1 MERNDASIPWFSLI
15 LAAVFWVILLFLFNG
30 EIQSKAAAAS
40 PVAAVGKETAVKVDW
55 QGNGKALF
63 SSQGCIGCHGAQGQ
77 GGVGKKLVGSMVALG
92 KPADLVHL
100 IQKGKGL
107 MPAFPQLSTQQVLE
121 VTNYVRNSWGN
132 KGGEFGAE
140 VFAAATT
147 GASDKALKN
156 RSRFVPE
163 DLKLPEI
170 FLATFVMVL
179 LVYGLMGLYSTWA
192 EGEQLE
198 PGIHHNKSTAFGM
211 YAMLFSLAMVVFC
224 SVGFVRTIL
233 ESIALQGRTAEPPV
247 INVTQ
252 EGVYSAGIFLFLSA
266 VVMLYKKYFMDGEVL
281 VEDSGGEF
289 PW

>member
-1 MERNDASIPWFSLI
+1 
-15 LAAVFWVILLFLFNG
+15 
-30 EIQSKAAAAS
+30 
-40 PVAAVGKETAVKVDW
+40 
-55 QGNGKALF
+55 
-63 SSQGCIGCHGAQGQ
+63 
-77 GGVGKKLVGSMVALG
+77 
-92 KPADLVHL
+92 
-100 IQKGKGL
+100 
-107 MPAFPQLSTQQVLE
+107 MPAYPQLTEPQVLE

-198 PGIHHNKSTAFGM
+198 PGIHQNKSTAFGM

-224 SVGFVRTIL
+224 SVGFVRAIF
-233 ESIALQGRTAEPPV
+233 ESISLQGRTAEAPV

>member
-1 MERNDASIPWFSLI
+1 MERNDASIPWAALI

-30 EIQSKAAAAS
+30 ELAKESGAAHS
-40 PVAAVGKETAVKVDW
+40 PTAGKETAVKADW
-55 QGNGKALF
+55 QGSGKALYE
-63 SSQGCIGCHGAQGQ
+63 QNCVGCHGAQGQ
-77 GGVGKKLVGSMVALG
+77 GGVGKVLVGSALVLG
-92 KPADLVHL
+92 KPEALVGI
-100 IQKGKGL
+100 IQKGKGA
-107 MPAFPQLSTQQVLE
+107 MPAYPQFSEQQVLE
-121 VTNYVRNSWGN
+121 VTNYIRNSWTN
-132 KGGEFGAE
+132 EGGEFGAE
-140 VFAAATT
+140 VFAAA
-147 GASDKALKN
+147 GAGENEKALKN

-170 FLATFVMVL
+170 FLGTFIMVL

-198 PGIHHNKSTAFGM
+198 PGIHQNKSTSFGM

-224 SVGFVRTIL
+224 SVGFVRSIL
-233 ESIALQGRTAEPPV
+233 ESISLQGVTAEAPV

-252 EGVYSAGIFLFLSA
+252 EGVFAAGIFLFLSA

-281 VEDSGGEF
+281 VEDAGGEF

>member
-1 MERNDASIPWFSLI
+1 MERNDASIPWFALI
-15 LAAVFWVILLFLFNG
+15 LAAVFWVILLFLFNNETQG
-30 EIQSKAAAAS
+30 EAGSSA
-40 PVAAVGKETAVKVDW
+40 PAAVAGGETAVKVDW
-55 QGNGKALF
+55 QGNGKVLYE
-63 SSQGCIGCHGAQGQ
+63 QNCIGCHGAQGQ
-77 GGVGKKLVGSMVALG
+77 GGVGKALVGSEVVLG
-92 KPADLVHL
+92 KPQNLVAI
-100 IQKGKGL
+100 IQKGKNL
-107 MPAFPQLSTQQVLE
+107 MPAFKQFSEAQVLE
-121 VTNYVRNSWGN
+121 VTNFVRNSWTN

-140 VFAAATT
+140 VFAAA
-147 GASDKALKN
+147 ASGEGDKALKN

-192 EGEQLE
+192 EGETLE
-198 PGIHHNKSTAFGM
+198 PGIHRNKSTSFGM

-224 SVGFVRTIL
+224 SVGFVRTIF
-233 ESIALQGRTAEPPV
+233 ESISLQGRTAEAPI

-252 EGVYSAGIFLFLSA
+252 EGAFAAGIFLFLSA

-281 VEDSGGEF
+281 VEESGGEF